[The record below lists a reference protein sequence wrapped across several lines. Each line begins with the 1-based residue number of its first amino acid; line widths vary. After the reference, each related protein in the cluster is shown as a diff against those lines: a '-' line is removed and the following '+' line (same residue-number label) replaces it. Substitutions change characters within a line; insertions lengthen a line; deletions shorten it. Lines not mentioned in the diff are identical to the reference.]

1 MSGMSLGLV
10 GGVVTSIG
18 KHVFQ
23 HFLSPCPGVLSGP
36 AALCRF
42 TLARGS
48 EVGSGLPPSSCL
60 LHGFELRI
68 EVIQCHWGDVSLST
82 CGVIS
87 YLQTLIQT
95 SRVCELRWYF
105 PCIYAHCS
113 L

>member
-1 MSGMSLGLV
+1 MSGMSLGLG

-60 LHGFELRI
+60 LHSFELRI
-68 EVIQCHWGDVSLST
+68 EVIQCHWGGCVPVSVW
-82 CGVIS
+82 CHIIS
-87 YLQTLIQT
+87 ANSDTDIACL
-95 SRVCELRWYF
+95 
-105 PCIYAHCS
+105 
-113 L
+113 